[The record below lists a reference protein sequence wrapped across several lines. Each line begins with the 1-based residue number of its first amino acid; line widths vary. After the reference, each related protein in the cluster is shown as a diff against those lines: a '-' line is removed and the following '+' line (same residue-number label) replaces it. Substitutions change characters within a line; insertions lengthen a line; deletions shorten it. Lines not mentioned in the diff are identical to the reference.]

1 MTSPPSPWGVH
12 LFLAYPS
19 GSSLHLLTIL
29 SESGPGGLYGLL
41 IHHVVGL
48 LAIAVLPQAFPEAP
62 AGVSPS
68 HHGHD
73 IMGVYLTSVCL
84 TSMNLMGVRL
94 TGVHLMGIHFMG
106 MTSWACI

>member
-1 MTSPPSPWGVH
+1 VVH

-68 HHGHD
+68 HHGHTHHGHD